1 MVYRY
6 LPQQSPISGGD
17 LGVQQ
22 LDHFSLAWA
31 IARHSKVG
39 SSYPKC
45 SKHKCFL
52 FILLDVYPLNSRC
65 RQDNVPSSVHVLV
78 VAIQKVFVVQ

>member
-39 SSYPKC
+39 SSYP
-45 SKHKCFL
+45 
-52 FILLDVYPLNSRC
+52 
-65 RQDNVPSSVHVLV
+65 NVPST
-78 VAIQKVFVVQ
+78 IVFFIYFIGRLSPKFSL